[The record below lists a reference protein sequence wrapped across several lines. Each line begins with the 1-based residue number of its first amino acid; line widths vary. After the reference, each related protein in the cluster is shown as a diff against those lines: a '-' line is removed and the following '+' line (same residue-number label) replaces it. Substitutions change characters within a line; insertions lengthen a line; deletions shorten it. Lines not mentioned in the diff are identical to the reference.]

1 VQTPFSDIHPFKT
14 EVIRRPEGDRY
25 VLTVNAKGF
34 PVDWPN
40 LYCSI
45 ALRSSGIALATMQT
59 HMAAVCLIE
68 NWAADQGIFL
78 RQRIETLDLLDAPEI
93 QRLRAEMRTRRA
105 PAKDGSKVVGNPH
118 WRMRL
123 ISIADYIRWH
133 SEIVISRM
141 SSRDQRW
148 ATAQK
153 RLNTVCKQIVGKI
166 RLRKNKKKGGLEKK
180 TQQVLAEAIT
190 IGHETNPF
198 ARRTQPRNLALV
210 AAYSEGG
217 FRRGEAAGLKCVDMH
232 LNGPSPY
239 VVVERRPDDLD
250 DTRAQQPLPKTLSH
264 DVPISPRSAR
274 ILAEFMI
281 YERPTYPGAKKSP
294 YVFISQEGHPLSL
307 SSVDQIFRKLRDVPG
322 IPEDFSAQTLRRT
335 WNDRVGD
342 AAEELGIP
350 PELEMQIRNEAQG
363 RVRHSS
369 QAIDYQVGRLRRRGN
384 DIALKMQDQ
393 ATKEAVN
400 G

>member
-1 VQTPFSDIHPFKT
+1 MQTPFDDIHPFKP

-25 VLTVNAKGF
+25 VLTVNANGF

-45 ALRSSGIALATMQT
+45 SLRSSGIALATMQT
-59 HMAAVCLIE
+59 HMTSVCLLE
-68 NWAADQGIFL
+68 NWAAEQGIPL
-78 RQRIETLDLLDAPEI
+78 RQRIETLDLFDAAEI
-93 QRLRAEMRTRRA
+93 QRLRSEMRTRRL
-105 PAKDGSKVVGNPH
+105 PAKNGSAVVRNPL

-123 ISIADYIRWH
+123 KAAVEYVRWH

-141 SSRDQRW
+141 SSRDERW
-148 ATAQK
+148 AIAQK
-153 RLNTVCKQIVGKI
+153 RLNAVCKQILGKI
-166 RLRKNKKKGGLEKK
+166 RLRNNKKKGGLEKE

-190 IGHETNPF
+190 IGHETNVF

-210 AAYSEGG
+210 ALYSEAGL
-217 FRRGEAAGLKCVDMH
+217 RRGEAVGLKCEDMH

-239 VVVERRPDDLD
+239 VMVERRPDDPD
-250 DTRAQQPLPKTLSH
+250 DPRSQEPRAKTLPH
-264 DVPISPRSAR
+264 PVPVSPRAAR

-281 YERPTYPGAKKSP
+281 FERPTYPGAKKSP

-307 SSVDQIFRKLRDVPG
+307 SSVDQIFRKLREVPG
-322 IPEDFSAQTLRRT
+322 IPKDFSPQALRRT

-393 ATKEAVN
+393 ATKEVVN

>member
-1 VQTPFSDIHPFKT
+1 VQTPFSDIYPFKT
-14 EVIRRPEGDRY
+14 EIIRRPEGDRY
-25 VLTVNAKGF
+25 VLTVNAHGF

-59 HMAAVCLIE
+59 HMAAVCLLE
-68 NWAADQGIFL
+68 NWSAQQDIPL
-78 RQRIETLDLLDAPEI
+78 RQRIETLDLFTTAEI
-93 QRLRAEMRTRRA
+93 DSLRSEMRTRRS
-105 PAKDGSKVVGNPH
+105 PANDGSKVVKNPH

-123 ISIADYIRWH
+123 ISIADYVRWH
-133 SEIVISRM
+133 SEVVISRM
-141 SSRDQRW
+141 SSRDGRW

-153 RLNTVCKQIVGKI
+153 RLKAVCKQIVGKI
-166 RLRKNKKKGGLEKK
+166 RLRKGKKKSGLEKK
-180 TQQVLAEAIT
+180 AQQVLAKAIT

-210 AAYSEGG
+210 ALYSEAGL
-217 FRRGEAAGLKCVDMH
+217 RRGEAVGMKCEDMH
-232 LNGPSPY
+232 LNGPHPY
-239 VVVERRPDDLD
+239 VVVERRPDDQD
-250 DTRAQQPLPKTLSH
+250 ETRAQQPLPKTLAH
-264 DVPISPRSAR
+264 DVPISPRAAR

-294 YVFISQEGHPLSL
+294 YVFISQEGKPLSL
-307 SSVDQIFRKLRDVPG
+307 SSVDQIFRKLREVPG
-322 IPEDFSAQTLRRT
+322 IPAGFSPQVLRRT